1 MAHIQPTSVGGFTLR
16 PTWLSIMSIL
26 FVVAFII
33 LSFFWHLGNEP
44 GEDNAILSIAPQMS
58 ITAP

>member
-1 MAHIQPTSVGGFTLR
+1 
-16 PTWLSIMSIL
+16 MSIL